1 VPSCQRA
8 AGASG
13 QDTAPLR
20 CASPTG
26 AHRGHI
32 TTRSAGKRREPPRSQ
47 PQARKHVRYIG
58 RGQLRTCT
66 RPGLQADSPGDGE
79 SRNSV
84 IVNVGARR
92 RPSGIIAQVEAPEYY
107 EGLAN
112 QDLDRTLQTDNS
124 SSRAE
129 DIARAQIH
137 ALLAVASA
145 LNRLAAATQW
155 QG

>member
-1 VPSCQRA
+1 
-8 AGASG
+8 
-13 QDTAPLR
+13 
-20 CASPTG
+20 
-26 AHRGHI
+26 
-32 TTRSAGKRREPPRSQ
+32 
-47 PQARKHVRYIG
+47 
-58 RGQLRTCT
+58 
-66 RPGLQADSPGDGE
+66 
-79 SRNSV
+79 
-84 IVNVGARR
+84 VNVGARR